1 MFSRLFALSL
11 SASFLTVNSMAAVMP
26 TQLVLMNKQLTVLPD
41 GRSINLVCTGQ
52 GSPTLVFENGL
63 GGNLLH
69 WQKVQPA
76 LSALTTT
83 CFYDRAGYGFS
94 DPGLGPRTA
103 KAAVDDLHALLVK
116 AGIQNPVVIVG
127 HSLGGLIA
135 TLYTDLYP
143 GQVAGLVLI
152 DPSFAGQGNP
162 ARSAAGKANDQASY
176 DQEQSESLRCASL
189 AWRDKITAS
198 DPGGCFGV
206 APTRTAPEVDFLM
219 YQYLRPYRYETV
231 FSELENMSA
240 AAPGQDVD
248 SQEEQSNARS
258 FGNKPMIVL
267 TAGQGDASDPEQQR
281 RWKEG
286 HDRLAARSSAGRS
299 VVVSGAGH
307 YIQVEQPDA
316 VIAAVREVVAE
327 VRQQVRRVRSP
338 PLTAG

>member
-1 MFSRLFALSL
+1 MFGRLFALSL
-11 SASFLTVNSMAAVMP
+11 SVSFFTVNSMAAEIP
-26 TQLVLMNKQLTVLPD
+26 GQSVLMDKQLTVLPD
-41 GRSINLVCTGQ
+41 GRSMNLVCTGQ

-76 LSALTTT
+76 LSAITTT

-94 DPGLGPRTA
+94 DPALGPRTA
-103 KAAVDDLHALLVK
+103 KAAVDDLHALLAK
-116 AGIQNPVVIVG
+116 AGIRSPVVLVG
-127 HSLGGLIA
+127 HSLGGLVS

-189 AWRDKITAS
+189 AWKEKLTVS
-198 DPGGCFGV
+198 DPEGCFGA
-206 APTRTAPEVDFLM
+206 APTRTAQEIDFLI
-219 YQYLRPYRYETV
+219 YQYLRPYRYEAA

-240 AAPGQDVD
+240 ASPGEDVD

-258 FGNKPMIVL
+258 FGNKPVVVL
-267 TAGQGDASDPEQQR
+267 TAGQGDAGDPEQQR

-299 VVVSGAGH
+299 VVVSGSGH

-327 VRQQVRRVRSP
+327 VRQQVR
-338 PLTAG
+338 